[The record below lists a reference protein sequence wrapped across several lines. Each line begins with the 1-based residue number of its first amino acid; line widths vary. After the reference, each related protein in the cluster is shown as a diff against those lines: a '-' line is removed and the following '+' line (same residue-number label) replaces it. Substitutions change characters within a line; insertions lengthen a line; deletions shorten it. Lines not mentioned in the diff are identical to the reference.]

1 MAADLKHKTKNTMR
15 TKFKL
20 QEGESVITQ
29 GNNELHITGK
39 GVQTYIWIGGKGCYA
54 TLSGMKTLESLAANI
69 YRALGHEPMWLH
81 RDKIK
86 AAEKIIK
93 STKKKK

>member
-1 MAADLKHKTKNTMR
+1 MKI
-15 TKFKL
+15 KFKL
-20 QEGESVITQ
+20 QEGESLITQ
-29 GNNELHITGK
+29 GSNELHIVGK
-39 GVQTYIWIGGKGCYA
+39 GVNTYLWIGGKGCYG

-81 RDKIK
+81 LEKIK

-93 STKKKK
+93 SKRKK

>member
-1 MAADLKHKTKNTMR
+1 MK

-20 QEGESVITQ
+20 QEGESLITQ
-29 GNNELHITGK
+29 GSNEIHITGSGAK
-39 GVQTYIWIGGKGCYA
+39 TYIWIGGNGCYG

-81 RDKIK
+81 KDKIK
-86 AAEKIIK
+86 EANKIIK
-93 STKKKK
+93 STKRKK

>member
-1 MAADLKHKTKNTMR
+1 MR

-20 QEGESVITQ
+20 QQGETVITQ
-29 GNNELHITGK
+29 GDNELHITGK
-39 GVQTYIWIGGKGCYA
+39 GVHAYIWIGGKGCYA

-86 AAEKIIK
+86 AAQKILK
-93 STKKKK
+93 TKRKK